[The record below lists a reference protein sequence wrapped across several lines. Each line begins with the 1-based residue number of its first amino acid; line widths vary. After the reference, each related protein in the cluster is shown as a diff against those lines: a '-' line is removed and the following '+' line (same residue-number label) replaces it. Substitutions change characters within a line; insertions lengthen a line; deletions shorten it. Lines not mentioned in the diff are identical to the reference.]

1 MAGSSGVVNIS
12 RAEALAAAG
21 ATALALRWF
30 GGEGQP
36 ASPRQVPL
44 ETFVDALDLLAP
56 ECDRLAIL
64 GLSYG
69 AEAALLTAVHDTRL
83 DVVIGLAPTDVAW
96 EGAYEDDSDPRVSK
110 WTWQGQDVP
119 FVPLDRQWQ
128 PASEPPAFIDS
139 YRWARQNAGAA
150 VVDRATIPVENIKCE
165 VIVVAG
171 GDDKVWPSSE
181 HARAIATRRQK
192 HGLDTTIVE
201 DPTAGHPVLLPG
213 EPAEKS
219 RRPYQVGG
227 DDGAP
232 QRLGRQA
239 WPVLQ
244 AALHLPR

>member
-1 MAGSSGVVNIS
+1 
-12 RAEALAAAG
+12 
-21 ATALALRWF
+21 
-30 GGEGQP
+30 
-36 ASPRQVPL
+36 
-44 ETFVDALDLLAP
+44 DLLSP

-69 AEAALLTAVHDTRL
+69 AEAALLTAVRDTRL
-83 DVVIGLAPTDVAW
+83 DVVIGLAPTDIAW
-96 EGAYEDDSDPRVSK
+96 EGAYDDDSDPRVSK

-139 YRWARQNAGAA
+139 YRWARQNADAE
-150 VVDRATIPVENIKCE
+150 VVDRATIPVEDINGE
-165 VIVVAG
+165 VILVAG

-181 HARAIATRRQK
+181 HAKAIAARRQK
-192 HGLDTTIVE
+192 HGIDTTIVE
-201 DPTAGHPVLLPG
+201 DPAAGHPVLFPG
-213 EPAEKS
+213 EPPKET
-219 RRPYQVGG
+219 RRSYQVGG

-244 AALHLPR
+244 AALHLFR